1 MKEKRMKDVEEMKE
15 VKMKMDAVYQTE
27 RIIELSKRRRLK
39 KNSEEKV
46 MNEFRSKYRFV
57 QREAVEAANSTI
69 KTEIIFS

>member
-1 MKEKRMKDVEEMKE
+1 MKDVEEMKE